1 LKGKCTRCGGKLS
14 LTVYKGGVEKYLTVA
29 EDLVKR
35 YNLGKYHEQRLLLL
49 REEINSLFN
58 EQEEKKKQPSLA
70 QFV

>member
-1 LKGKCTRCGGKLS
+1 
-14 LTVYKGGVEKYLTVA
+14 LTVYKGGVEKYLNVA
-29 EDLVKR
+29 QDLVKR
-35 YNLGKYHEQRLLLL
+35 YNLGKYHEQRLFLL